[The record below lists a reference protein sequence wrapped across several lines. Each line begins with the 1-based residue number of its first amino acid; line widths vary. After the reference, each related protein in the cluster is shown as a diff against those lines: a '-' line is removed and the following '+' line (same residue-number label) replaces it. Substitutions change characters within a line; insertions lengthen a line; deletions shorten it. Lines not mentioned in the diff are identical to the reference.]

1 MSMSKFFL
9 GSLIGRAILISVFA
23 YIIWNV
29 YNMNTTP
36 TPTDPVPEARRFGRS
51 GTNRFGTRS
60 YRRFGTRSYR
70 RYGGR

>member
-1 MSMSKFFL
+1 MSKFFL

-36 TPTDPVPEARRFGRS
+36 TDPEARRFGRS
-51 GTNRFGTRS
+51 GINRFGTRS
-60 YRRFGTRSYR
+60 NRRFGTRSNR

>member
-36 TPTDPVPEARRFGRS
+36 TDPVVPEARRFGRS

-60 YRRFGTRSYR
+60 YRRFGTRSNR